1 MNVAD
6 CMVFQLPVQPGGGVK
21 LIADAIAGAATDA
34 EAAAIP
40 TTNIT
45 LILRVCRS
53 STS

>member
-6 CMVFQLPVQPGGGVK
+6 CMVFQLPVQPGGGAK
-21 LIADAIAGAATDA
+21 LIADAVAGAATDA

>member
-6 CMVFQLPVQPGGGVK
+6 GMVFQLPVQPGGGAK
-21 LIADAIAGAATDA
+21 LIADAVAGAATDA

-45 LILRVCRS
+45 LILRICRS
-53 STS
+53 SMS